1 MRISGDAAGHR
12 PGPVAARSGSGR
24 GRVVA
29 PATEGAG
36 PALAATLP
44 RLERA
49 CGALATQSVSRM
61 DELLPWFRSMPADQR
76 SWVTLVAQAGIASLV
91 EWLRD
96 PGDSPQLTGPVFGA
110 APRELARS
118 VSLKQAVEMVRV
130 TVDVVES
137 RASTLAAPGEEQA
150 LREGVLRFSREIAF
164 AGAQVYA
171 TLAENRGAWD
181 ARLEALVVDAL
192 LRGDSDETL
201 PSRAAAL
208 GWASL
213 SPVTVVA
220 GRAADTNPDDIHRA
234 LQRLARLHHAEVLAG
249 VHGPQLVVV
258 LGGIEDP
265 QSLIRP
271 LLAEFGPGPVV
282 LGPTV
287 AGLEVA
293 GRSARAA
300 IAALRACAGWP
311 QAPRPVHADDLLPE
325 RALAGDPDA
334 HAALVAQIYRPL
346 AESGLL
352 STVASYLA
360 AGGTLEG
367 TARALFVH
375 PNTVRYRLRR
385 AAEVCGRAPTDPR
398 GAFTI
403 QIALAYGHL
412 DDAVD
417 L

>member
-1 MRISGDAAGHR
+1 MSPPR
-12 PGPVAARSGSGR
+12 PL
-24 GRVVA
+24 
-29 PATEGAG
+29 E
-36 PALAATLP
+36 ATLR

-49 CGALATQSVSRM
+49 SGALATQSVSRM

-76 SWVTLVAQAGIASLV
+76 SWVTLVAHAGISSLV
-91 EWLRD
+91 EWLRS
-96 PGDSPQLTGPVFGA
+96 PAGSRPQLTGPVFGA

-118 VSLKQAVEMVRV
+118 VSLKQTVDLVRA
-130 TVDVVES
+130 TIDVVEE
-137 RASTLAAPGEEQA
+137 RAHTLAAPGEEQA

-164 AGAQVYA
+164 AAAQVYA

-208 GWASL
+208 GWAAL
-213 SPVTVVA
+213 RPVTVVV
-220 GRAADTNPDDIHRA
+220 GRAAASHTDDIHRA
-234 LQRLARLHHAEVLAG
+234 LQRVARLHHAEVLAG
-249 VHGPQLVVV
+249 VHGDLLIVV
-258 LGGIEDP
+258 LGGVSDA
-265 QSLIRP
+265 QTLTRP

-287 AGLEVA
+287 DGLGVA

-300 IAALRACAGWP
+300 MSGLRACAAWP

-325 RALAGDPDA
+325 RALAGDDDA
-334 HAALVAQIYRPL
+334 RAALVEQVYQAL
-346 AESGLL
+346 ADGGPALL
-352 STVASYLA
+352 QTVETYVGS
-360 AGGTLEG
+360 GGTLEG
-367 TARALFVH
+367 SARALFVH

-385 AAEVCGRAPTDPR
+385 AADVCGQAPTDPR

-403 QIALAYGHL
+403 RVALAYGHL
-412 DDAVD
+412 ADSAG

>member
-1 MRISGDAAGHR
+1 L
-12 PGPVAARSGSGR
+12 
-24 GRVVA
+24 
-29 PATEGAG
+29 E
-36 PALAATLP
+36 ATLR

-49 CGALATQSVSRM
+49 SGALATQSVSRM

-76 SWVTLVAQAGIASLV
+76 SWVTLVAHAGISSLV
-91 EWLRD
+91 EWLRS
-96 PGDSPQLTGPVFGA
+96 PAGSRPQLTGPVFGA

-118 VSLKQAVEMVRV
+118 VSLKQTVDLVRA
-130 TVDVVES
+130 TIDVVEE
-137 RASTLAAPGEEQA
+137 RAHTLAAPGEEQA

-164 AGAQVYA
+164 AAAQVYA

-208 GWASL
+208 GWAAL
-213 SPVTVVA
+213 RPVTVVV
-220 GRAADTNPDDIHRA
+220 GRAAASHTDDIHRA
-234 LQRLARLHHAEVLAG
+234 LQRVARLHHAEVLAG
-249 VHGPQLVVV
+249 VHGDLLIVV
-258 LGGIEDP
+258 LGGVSDA
-265 QSLIRP
+265 QTLTRP

-287 AGLEVA
+287 DGLGVA

-300 IAALRACAGWP
+300 MSGLRACAAWP

-325 RALAGDPDA
+325 RALAGDDDA
-334 HAALVAQIYRPL
+334 RAALVEQVYQAL
-346 AESGLL
+346 ADGGPALL
-352 STVASYLA
+352 QTVETYVGS
-360 AGGTLEG
+360 GGTLEG
-367 TARALFVH
+367 SARALFVH

-385 AAEVCGRAPTDPR
+385 AADVCGQAPTDPR

-403 QIALAYGHL
+403 RVALAYGHL
-412 DDAVD
+412 ADSAG

>member
-1 MRISGDAAGHR
+1 MT
-12 PGPVAARSGSGR
+12 PV
-24 GRVVA
+24 
-29 PATEGAG
+29 PLE
-36 PALAATLP
+36 ATLR

-49 CGALATQSVSRM
+49 SGALATQSVSRM

-91 EWLRD
+91 EWLRSS
-96 PGDSPQLTGPVFGA
+96 GSTPQLTGPVFGA

-118 VSLKQAVEMVRV
+118 VSLKQTVDLVRV

-137 RASTLAAPGEEQA
+137 RAHALAAPGEEQA

-164 AGAQVYA
+164 AAAQVYA
-171 TLAENRGAWD
+171 MLAENRGAWD

-208 GWASL
+208 GWAAL
-213 SPVTVVA
+213 SPVTVVV
-220 GRAADTNPDDIHRA
+220 GRAVASHADDIHRA
-234 LQRLARLHHAEVLAG
+234 LQRVARRHHAEVLAG
-249 VHGPQLVVV
+249 VHGELLIVV
-258 LGGIEDP
+258 LGGVADAL
-265 QSLIRP
+265 SLTRP

-287 AGLEVA
+287 DGLGVA

-300 IAALRACAGWP
+300 MSALRACAAWP
-311 QAPRPVHADDLLPE
+311 QAPRPVHADDVLPE
-325 RALAGDPDA
+325 RALSGDDDA
-334 HAALVAQIYRPL
+334 RTALIEQVYRAL
-346 AESGLL
+346 AEGGPALL
-352 STVASYLA
+352 QTVETYVGS
-360 AGGTLEG
+360 GGTLEG

-385 AAEVCGRAPTDPR
+385 AAEVCGQAPTDPR
-398 GAFTI
+398 GAFSI
-403 QIALAYGHL
+403 RVALAYGHL
-412 DDAVD
+412 ADEAGTA
-417 L
+417 

>member
-1 MRISGDAAGHR
+1 M
-12 PGPVAARSGSGR
+12 PL
-24 GRVVA
+24 
-29 PATEGAG
+29 E
-36 PALAATLP
+36 ATLR

-49 CGALATQSVSRM
+49 SGALATQSVSRM

-76 SWVTLVAQAGIASLV
+76 SWVTLVAQAGISSLV
-91 EWLRD
+91 EWLRS
-96 PGDSPQLTGPVFGA
+96 PGGSPKLTGPVFGA

-118 VSLKQAVEMVRV
+118 VSLKQTVDLVRV
-130 TVDVVES
+130 TVDVVEA
-137 RASTLAAPGEEQA
+137 RTHALAAPGEEQA

-164 AGAQVYA
+164 AAAQVYA

-213 SPVTVVA
+213 SPVTVVV
-220 GRAADTNPDDIHRA
+220 GRVATSHTDDIHRA
-234 LQRLARLHHAEVLAG
+234 LQRVARLHHAEVLAG
-249 VHGPQLVVV
+249 VHGELLIVV
-258 LGGIEDP
+258 LGGVVDT
-265 QSLIRP
+265 QALIRP
-271 LLAEFGPGPVV
+271 LIDEFGPGPVV

-287 AGLEVA
+287 DGLGVA

-300 IAALRACAGWP
+300 MSALRACAAWP
-311 QAPRPVHADDLLPE
+311 QAPRPVHADDVLPE
-325 RALAGDPDA
+325 RALAGDDDA
-334 HAALVAQIYRPL
+334 RVALVEQVYRAL
-346 AESGLL
+346 ADSGPELL
-352 STVASYLA
+352 QTVETYVGS
-360 AGGTLEG
+360 GSTLEG

-385 AAEVCGRAPTDPR
+385 AAEVCGQAPTDPR
-398 GAFTI
+398 GAFI
-403 QIALAYGHL
+403 IRVALAYGHL
-412 DDAVD
+412 SGTAD

>member
-1 MRISGDAAGHR
+1 
-12 PGPVAARSGSGR
+12 
-24 GRVVA
+24 
-29 PATEGAG
+29 
-36 PALAATLP
+36 
-44 RLERA
+44 
-49 CGALATQSVSRM
+49 M

-76 SWVTLVAQAGIASLV
+76 SWVTLVAHAGISSLV
-91 EWLRD
+91 EWLRS
-96 PGDSPQLTGPVFGA
+96 PAGSRPQLTGPVFGA

-118 VSLKQAVEMVRV
+118 VSLKQTVDLVRA
-130 TVDVVES
+130 TIDVVEE
-137 RASTLAAPGEEQA
+137 RAHTLAAPGEEQA

-164 AGAQVYA
+164 AAAQVYA

-208 GWASL
+208 GWAAL
-213 SPVTVVA
+213 RPVTVVV
-220 GRAADTNPDDIHRA
+220 GRAAASHTDDIHRA
-234 LQRLARLHHAEVLAG
+234 LQRVARLHHAEVLAG
-249 VHGPQLVVV
+249 VHGDLLIVV
-258 LGGIEDP
+258 LGGVSDA
-265 QSLIRP
+265 QTLTRP

-287 AGLEVA
+287 DGLGVA

-300 IAALRACAGWP
+300 MSGLRACAAWP

-325 RALAGDPDA
+325 RALAGDDDA
-334 HAALVAQIYRPL
+334 RAALVGQVYQAL
-346 AESGLL
+346 ADGGPALL
-352 STVASYLA
+352 QTVETYVGS
-360 AGGTLEG
+360 GGTLEG
-367 TARALFVH
+367 SARALFVH

-385 AAEVCGRAPTDPR
+385 AADVCGQAPTDPR

-403 QIALAYGHL
+403 RVALAYGHL
-412 DDAVD
+412 ADSAG